1 MKIYFKTLGIKEG
14 ASQEEIKTAYDKL
27 SKELDPAN
35 NNDQEFFVEE
45 YQKVQEA
52 YEALCNSSILATEKG
67 AKLNTARSNYGLKT
81 SNDSVENKKK
91 KNMFTYIF
99 NRKRNILTFVV
110 LVFIL
115 KLVLHFFLF
124 SEIEEKINYDKKIYT
139 NTGSLDY
146 YVYENDSLVKN
157 TSTYSFYPVE
167 RTYRQEGTGKVITE
181 QQLLKLSAETGLS
194 VEEIIQVNN
203 LKFHLKLHSVFTF
216 TKKGEQYVFEPGECE
231 KCLDK
236 VFYYPKEIRDQSF
249 KAHLQKI
256 FSNKP
261 YIFLI
266 SICTL
271 LLLVTLFNDKIK
283 AS

>member
-1 MKIYFKTLGIKEG
+1 MKIYFKILGIKEG

-27 SKELDPAN
+27 SKELDPKN
-35 NNDQEFFVEE
+35 NNDQEFFKEE

-52 YEALCNSSILATEKG
+52 YEALSNSSILATEKG
-67 AKLNTARSNYGLKT
+67 AKLNTPRSNYGLKT
-81 SNDSVENKKK
+81 PNDSVENK

-124 SEIEEKINYDKKIYT
+124 SEIEEKVNYDKKIYT
-139 NTGSLDY
+139 GMSSRDY

-157 TSTYSFYPVE
+157 TSLKKSVGTALLYGDYKPY
-167 RTYRQEGTGKVITE
+167 TKMGQEYI
-181 QQLLKLSAETGLS
+181 
-194 VEEIIQVNN
+194 
-203 LKFHLKLHSVFTF
+203 
-216 TKKGEQYVFEPGECE
+216 YEPRICNECGGRI
-231 KCLDK
+231 
-236 VFYYPKEIRDQSF
+236 FYYPKEIHAQSF

-266 SICTL
+266 SICIL
-271 LLLVTLFNDKIK
+271 LLLVILFNDKIK
-283 AS
+283 AR

>member
-1 MKIYFKTLGIKEG
+1 MNYHYKTLGIKEG

-27 SKELDPAN
+27 SKELDPKN
-35 NNDQEFFVEE
+35 NNDQEFFKEE

-52 YEALCNSSILATEKG
+52 YKALSNSSILATENG
-67 AKLNTARSNYGLKT
+67 AALNTSTSNYDLKT
-81 SNDSVENKKK
+81 PNDSAENKKK

-124 SEIEEKINYDKKIYT
+124 SEIEEKVNYDKKIYT
-139 NTGSLDY
+139 NINSLDY

-157 TSTYSFYPVE
+157 TSLKNVGTAYLYGDYNPYTKMGQEYIYEPRMCNECGIRMFY
-167 RTYRQEGTGKVITE
+167 YQ
-181 QQLLKLSAETGLS
+181 
-194 VEEIIQVNN
+194 EEIHV
-203 LKFHLKLHSVFTF
+203 
-216 TKKGEQYVFEPGECE
+216 
-231 KCLDK
+231 
-236 VFYYPKEIRDQSF
+236 QSF

-266 SICTL
+266 SICIL
-271 LLLVTLFNDKIK
+271 LLLVILFNDKIK
-283 AS
+283 AR

>member
-1 MKIYFKTLGIKEG
+1 MNYHYKTLGIKEG

-27 SKELDPAN
+27 SKELDPKN
-35 NNDQEFFVEE
+35 NNDQEFFKEE

-52 YEALCNSSILATEKG
+52 YKALSNSSILATEKG
-67 AKLNTARSNYGLKT
+67 AKLNTPRSNYGLKT
-81 SNDSVENKKK
+81 PNDSVENK

-157 TSTYSFYPVE
+157 TSLKNVGTAYLYGDYNPY
-167 RTYRQEGTGKVITE
+167 TKMGQEYI
-181 QQLLKLSAETGLS
+181 
-194 VEEIIQVNN
+194 
-203 LKFHLKLHSVFTF
+203 
-216 TKKGEQYVFEPGECE
+216 FEPGICNECGGRM
-231 KCLDK
+231 
-236 VFYYPKEIRDQSF
+236 FYYPKEIHAQSF

>member
-1 MKIYFKTLGIKEG
+1 MNYHYKTLGIKEG

-27 SKELDPAN
+27 SKELDPKN
-35 NNDQEFFVEE
+35 NNDQEFFKEE

-52 YEALCNSSILATEKG
+52 YKALSNSSILATEKG
-67 AKLNTARSNYGLKT
+67 AKLNTSKSNYDLKT
-81 SNDSVENKKK
+81 PNDSAENKKK

-157 TSTYSFYPVE
+157 TSTYSFYPAE
-167 RTYRQEGTGKVITE
+167 RTYTYRQEGKGKVITE
-181 QQLLKLSAETGLS
+181 QKLLNLAAESGFS
-194 VEEIIQVNN
+194 VEELIQVNN
-203 LKFHLKLHSVFTF
+203 LKVHLNSVFTF

>member
-1 MKIYFKTLGIKEG
+1 MKRYYEILGLENG

-27 SKELDPAN
+27 SKELDPKN
-35 NNDQEFFVEE
+35 NNDQEFFKEE

-52 YEALCNSSILATEKG
+52 YKALSNSSILATENG
-67 AKLNTARSNYGLKT
+67 AALNTSTSNYDLKT
-81 SNDSVENKKK
+81 PNDSAENKKK

-124 SEIEEKINYDKKIYT
+124 SEIEDKVNYYKKIYT
-139 NTGSLDY
+139 NINSLDY

-157 TSTYSFYPVE
+157 TSLKNVGTAYLYGDYNPYTKMGQEYIYEPRMCNECVIRMFY
-167 RTYRQEGTGKVITE
+167 YQ
-181 QQLLKLSAETGLS
+181 
-194 VEEIIQVNN
+194 EEIHV
-203 LKFHLKLHSVFTF
+203 
-216 TKKGEQYVFEPGECE
+216 
-231 KCLDK
+231 
-236 VFYYPKEIRDQSF
+236 QSF